1 MKALTVPLLLLA
13 ASLAH
18 GPLFGDG
25 NGFLTLDNGHGLRA
39 TISPDHGG
47 ELAGLEIE
55 IGGAWRELV
64 YRARDYSAT
73 EGWRGKAPFLWP
85 AVGISLEPVEQ
96 RRGFRVHERFYPMP
110 SHGFARDRAWRL
122 VEQGRDAAGPFA
134 ILALSSDPGTRPH
147 YPFDFELNVEYRLDE
162 SRLLILYSVRAGR
175 GNDGP
180 MPFSIGNHITFRAP
194 LLGVGEAAALRFRT
208 DLPLELIRG
217 EDRTFSGR
225 TTPSPYRGEHPLSS
239 LPRRRAVSLGGAEG
253 QAELTLI
260 DPSGLVL
267 ALRHSASAEPSR
279 PAIRFNLWADTEEGF
294 FSPEPWIGTQN
305 ALNSGAGLV
314 QLEPGEEWRWRIE
327 VEPSRAGLP
336 AAVTQ
341 EQSP

>member
-1 MKALTVPLLLLA
+1 MKALAVPILLLA
-13 ASLAH
+13 ASLAP
-18 GPLFGDG
+18 GPLVAEADG
-25 NGFLTLDNGHGLRA
+25 FVTLDNGRGLRA
-39 TISPDHGG
+39 TISPAHGG
-47 ELAGLEIE
+47 ELTGLEIE
-55 IGGAWRELV
+55 IDGAWRELV

-73 EGWRGKAPFLWP
+73 DGWRGKAPLLWP
-85 AVGISLEPVEQ
+85 AVGMSLEPVGQ
-96 RRGFRVHERFYPMP
+96 RRGYRVDGRFYPMP
-110 SHGFARDRAWRL
+110 GHGFARDRAWRL
-122 VEQGRDAAGPFA
+122 IEERRDEAGPFA
-134 ILALSSDPGTRPH
+134 TLALSSDPDTRRH

-180 MPFSIGNHITFRAP
+180 MPFSIGNHVTFRAP
-194 LLGVGEAAALRFRT
+194 LLGVGEAGALRFRT
-208 DLPLELIRG
+208 DLPLELMRG

-225 TTPSPYRGEHPLSS
+225 TIPSLYRGEHPLSA

-253 QAELTLI
+253 RAELTLF

-267 ALRHSASAEPSR
+267 TLRHSASAEPSP

-314 QLEPGEEWRWRIE
+314 QLEPGEEWRWHIE
-327 VEPSRAGLP
+327 IEPSQAGLP
-336 AAVTQ
+336 AAATQ